1 MSVVPSSLVGERV
14 DRIVAVLTGGTRA
27 EATELIA
34 AGAVKVDGVVATKGS
49 VRVLEGS
56 VVEVIA
62 PAAVEALALASDT
75 SITVNV
81 VYEDADLIVVD
92 KPAGLVV
99 HPGAG
104 NKTGTLVQGLMARY
118 PEIAAVGD
126 PARPGIVHR
135 IDKDTSG
142 LLAVARSERG
152 YTQLNAQIAARAMTR
167 RYLALVWGHPESPRG
182 MIDAPIGRSVRT
194 PTRMT
199 VSARGREARTTYEV
213 KATYLEPV
221 PVALLM
227 CALDTGRTH
236 QIRVHLQSI
245 GHPVVGDRRYGGH
258 RPPFTDLRRFFL
270 HAAHLELDH
279 PATGERLDFDSPLP
293 AELQAVVSQLQAM
306 ASHPEPSPP
315 HPPV

>member
-1 MSVVPSSLVGERV
+1 MSTVPSALVGERV

-27 EATELIA
+27 EASDLIA
-34 AGAVKVDGVVATKGS
+34 AGAVKVDGIVATKGS

-56 VVEVIA
+56 VVEVIV
-62 PAAVEALALASDT
+62 PDVVKAVALASDP
-75 SITVNV
+75 SIEVNV
-81 VYEDADLIVVD
+81 VYEDADLVVVD

-142 LLAVARSERG
+142 LLAVARSVLG
-152 YTQLNAQIAARAMTR
+152 YTRLNEQIAARAMTR
-167 RYLALVWGHPESPRG
+167 RYVALVWGHPESPRG

-213 KATYLEPV
+213 NATYAEPV
-221 PVALLM
+221 RVALLT

-258 RPPFTDLRRFFL
+258 RAPFTHLGRFFL

-293 AELQAVVSQLQAM
+293 AELQDLVSQLQAT
-306 ASHPEPSPP
+306 ASHREPSPP